1 MHTITNYTYDVIY
14 IIHSGI
20 PIMCVIIFNK
30 LIFFLVWEL
39 RATINTLFLTSVI
52 WQHAKKM
59 TSLHSIS
66 SIIELLIITS
76 YEFISVVSHDYNV
89 LRCPA
94 NVLSA
99 TIVVSLSF
107 CLVRTELNV
116 FYFSFL
122 VFLIIR
128 RALCRAGKMYLILL
142 FQLLSAFSFVYV
154 SVAWCI
160 LFSNFGFMFHSD
172 SRV

>member
-89 LRCPA
+89 LCCPA

-128 RALCRAGKMYLILL
+128 RAL
-142 FQLLSAFSFVYV
+142 
-154 SVAWCI
+154 
-160 LFSNFGFMFHSD
+160 
-172 SRV
+172 